1 MLSRFPQ
8 KMQEFAGLF
17 VAMQRQRQDADYDPY
32 AQFFRSDVLRFIDQ
46 AKEAIS
52 EFGDTDARDQRAFAV
67 YVLFRVRQS

>member
-1 MLSRFPQ
+1 
-8 KMQEFAGLF
+8 MQEFAGLF
-17 VAMQRQRQDADYDPY
+17 VAMQRQRQNADYDPDV
-32 AQFFRSDVLRFIDQ
+32 QFFRSNIQGFIDL